1 MVYLDGIDDN
11 WEYLAQKLKWSEEAI
26 IQCRIM
32 NEGKECKNKSK
43 CKRLRKKIKAKNK
56 QKNNQKTK
64 VN

>member
-32 NEGKECKNKSK
+32 YEEGVSA
-43 CKRLRKKIKAKNK
+43 KIRASAKG
-56 QKNNQKTK
+56 
-64 VN
+64 